1 MDYRDG
7 SKFMLTLVHT
17 IYDKSTETV
26 ANYWQKWL
34 I

>member
-26 ANYWQKWL
+26 GKSG
-34 I
+34 